1 MFRNLNPKLESYYL
15 DFSRRDAAE
24 RALGGTSSED
34 SALSTLAEVPSC
46 SPEGPASLS
55 RPAAYGL

>member
-15 DFSRRDAAE
+15 DLSRRDAAE

-55 RPAAYGL
+55 